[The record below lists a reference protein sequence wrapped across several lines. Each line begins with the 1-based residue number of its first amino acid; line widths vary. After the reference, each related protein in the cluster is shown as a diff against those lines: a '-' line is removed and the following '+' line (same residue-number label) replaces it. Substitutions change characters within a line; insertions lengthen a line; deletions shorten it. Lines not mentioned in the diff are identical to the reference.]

1 MQQTRV
7 NFIVTETTNLHN
19 LVAEAY
25 EALMDNEKKEANV
38 ALTSIIEKAKELKD
52 DLLNKD
58 V

>member
-7 NFIVTETTNLHN
+7 NFIVTETTNLHD

-25 EALMDNEKKEANV
+25 EALMDNEKKEATV